1 VLKKILG
8 VLALASC
15 ALSSA
20 YAAQN
25 TYDTQDRASVE
36 SGFGLYF
43 PFGDIYNDRY
53 QLWFSSAYLAG
64 NQGTITSISNYL
76 YDSPENA
83 PWVGQA
89 AWNVE
94 IWASSTATNY
104 AGLHP
109 TVTSGGLN
117 SSVLDQNLGADAT
130 KVYDGWITLT
140 SQGLTFQ
147 TSAKFNYSSG
157 NLLLDYRLKG
167 FAGGITG
174 RDDSQWPNV
183 YNGPTFQIH
192 TTNDAVAEVISNTY
206 DSEGVYKPER
216 DYSLPLRTSIGFQST
231 TPVPEPEAW
240 LMLLAGLGLIA
251 TMGRL
256 RRR

>member
-1 VLKKILG
+1 MLKKILS
-8 VLALASC
+8 VLALVGC

-20 YAAQN
+20 YAAQ
-25 TYDTQDRASVE
+25 TSYDTQDKASVE

-43 PFGDIYNDRY
+43 PFGDTYSDRY
-53 QLWFSSAYLAG
+53 QLWFSSSFLAG
-64 NQGTITSISNYL
+64 NQGSITSISNYL
-76 YDSPENA
+76 YDSPENT
-83 PWVGQA
+83 PWVGNA

-94 IWASSTATNY
+94 IWASSTATDY

-109 TVTSGGLN
+109 TVTSGGL
-117 SSVLDQNLGADAT
+117 SGSALDQNLGADAT

-140 SQGLTFQ
+140 SQGLTFK
-147 TSAKFNYSSG
+147 TLASYNYTSG

-167 FAGGITG
+167 FAGGIAG
-174 RDDSQWPNV
+174 RDDNQFPNV

-206 DSEGVYKPER
+206 GSEGVYKPER
-216 DYSLPLRTSIGFQST
+216 DYSFPLRTSMVFQPT
-231 TPVPEPEAW
+231 TPVPEPEVW
-240 LMLLAGLGLIA
+240 LMLLAGLGL
-251 TMGRL
+251 MGSVGRL